1 MNTLNLTIN
10 LLTKK
15 YDCVNKL
22 LEDLAKNEEH
32 ALFIFAKDFAKEI
45 LSKNTSWNWVIDKV
59 DDLNSLVVK
68 QMQNFVKN
76 YYLNVLFVTKKNG
89 LTTALETNNVAAAV
103 KWLMERYVNLL
114 KNLFDSK
121 SKDYIKID
129 NINFF
134 YFNSLANGEELIS
147 SSLI

>member
-1 MNTLNLTIN
+1 MTTLKLTIY
-10 LLTKK
+10 LLSKK
-15 YDCVNKL
+15 YYSVNKL

-45 LSKNTSWNWVIDKV
+45 LSKNSSWNWVVDKI
-59 DDLNSLVVK
+59 DDLNCIVVK
-68 QMQNFVKN
+68 QMQNFIKN

-89 LTTALETNNVAAAV
+89 LTNALETNNVAAAV
-103 KWLMERYVNLL
+103 KWLMERYINLS
-114 KNLFDSK
+114 KNLFDPR